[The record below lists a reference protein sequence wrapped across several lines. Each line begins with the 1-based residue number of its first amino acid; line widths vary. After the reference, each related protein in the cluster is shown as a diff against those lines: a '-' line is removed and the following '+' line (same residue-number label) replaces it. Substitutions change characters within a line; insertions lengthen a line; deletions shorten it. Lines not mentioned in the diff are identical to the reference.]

1 MINFTNC
8 KEELNNYKGS
18 EKKKTLIY
26 DGKKYLVKFPDPIRE
41 KNKNISY
48 INNAFS
54 EYIGSNIFK
63 MVGFPTQNTIIGVY
77 KYNEKEKIV
86 CACEDFTNSNKVLY
100 EFENLAL
107 STNPDK
113 KIETELTDIL
123 NVLDENNII
132 NIPKIRE
139 KFWDMFVIDS
149 LIGNTDR
156 HNGNW
161 GFLVDIK
168 TNKIEFAPIYDCGS
182 CLNPMID
189 DDEIKKLQD
198 NDIKNLAINC
208 YSCLKENSKK
218 INYMTYIKE
227 CKNEECNKAI
237 LRVFKN
243 IKIDE
248 INKQY
253 EEVNQQILELAQQGL
268 DTTYIGGEL
277 AWPVPGYTRIT
288 SKYAMRVHPITGQY
302 KLHTG
307 VDIGAPMG
315 ANFVAA
321 NDGVVVKAGPN
332 TAYGNMVIIDHGGGI
347 STLYAHGSE
356 ILVEVGQTVKRGDA
370 ILKVGSTGYS
380 TGPHAHFE
388 VRINGVTTDPLP
400 YITNGVVPGQSNTEE
415 NSNIVDNANTTN

>member
-86 CACEDFTNSNKVLY
+86 CACEDFTDSNKVLY
-100 EFENLAL
+100 DFENLAL

-161 GFLVDIK
+161 GFLVDTK

-189 DDEIKKLQD
+189 DDEIKKLQG

-208 YSCLKENSKK
+208 YSCLKENGEK
-218 INYMTYIKE
+218 INYITYIKE
-227 CKNEECNKAI
+227 CKNKECNKAI

-248 INKQY
+248 INKFIDEISCMSNERKEFY
-253 EEVNQQILELAQQGL
+253 KKIINIRYKIIKEVYNKINNE
-268 DTTYIGGEL
+268 
-277 AWPVPGYTRIT
+277 
-288 SKYAMRVHPITGQY
+288 K
-302 KLHTG
+302 
-307 VDIGAPMG
+307 
-315 ANFVAA
+315 
-321 NDGVVVKAGPN
+321 
-332 TAYGNMVIIDHGGGI
+332 ID
-347 STLYAHGSE
+347 A
-356 ILVEVGQTVKRGDA
+356 
-370 ILKVGSTGYS
+370 
-380 TGPHAHFE
+380 
-388 VRINGVTTDPLP
+388 
-400 YITNGVVPGQSNTEE
+400 
-415 NSNIVDNANTTN
+415 